1 MCGFSHKSQN
11 PGRKI
16 AVRGA
21 AEVRAL
27 SININENKQKKLQP
41 GVLAPLLGNKDRL
54 TKRLRKGTRDGNA
67 AARPAKRRQ

>member
-16 AVRGA
+16 AIRGA
-21 AEVRAL
+21 AKLRVVWG
-27 SININENKQKKLQP
+27 NINENKPEKLQL
-41 GVLAPLLGNKDRL
+41 GVLAPLLRNKDRL
-54 TKRLRKGTRDGNA
+54 TKRLRKGTRDGNT